1 MPDRKAA
8 AGLIFLLLA
17 LGAGIIFSLMKQNRP
32 PTPVPLAAGQAP
44 APSQSETFAG
54 SPIPADIFSD
64 RIVIQK
70 SSRTMT
76 LYRGTEALKSYRIAL
91 GGDPVGHKE
100 FEGDQKTPEGIY
112 SISGRNPNSSYHL
125 SLRISYPNAADALH
139 AQSLGKSPGGDIM
152 IHGLPNGHE
161 GSGKN
166 HCLADWTAGCVAVNN
181 AEIEELWRV
190 VPDGTAVEIRP

>member
-1 MPDRKAA
+1 MSKKKVL
-8 AGLIFLLLA
+8 AGLIFLPIVV
-17 LGAGIIFSLMKQNRP
+17 AGITFCFMKLDRP
-32 PTPVPLAAGQAP
+32 PDSG
-44 APSQSETFAG
+44 TFAG
-54 SPIPADIFSD
+54 VPIPANVFSD
-64 RIVIQK
+64 RIVIEK

-91 GGDPVGHKE
+91 GGNPVGHKE

-112 SISGRNPNSSYHL
+112 SVSGRNPNSSYHL
-125 SLRISYPNAADALH
+125 SLRLSYPNAADTLH

-161 GSGKN
+161 SAGEN
-166 HCLADWTAGCVAVNN
+166 HSLIDWTAGCVAVNN
-181 AEIEELWRV
+181 AEIEELWRS